1 MSIFLLWKSFHI
13 CYNCSE
19 VSYMSSIKEVALKA
33 GVGIATVSRVINK
46 SGYVKKETKARVE
59 EVIELLHFKP
69 SAIARS
75 MTLQKNNIVA
85 FILPNTK
92 HLFFGELLYEVEKAL
107 FKRNY
112 KLMLCTS
119 SENIEKEISYL
130 EMLKTNRVDAVIL
143 LTNNDI
149 EPYLNPLDR
158 IVSFDRIF
166 EGFPYVASDNYQG
179 GKLAALHLIERGA
192 KTFMFIGD
200 DQQGIHTKVK
210 TDVSLRK
217 KAFIET
223 IKERTGQDVIDI
235 EYPLG
240 NYIDLPEF
248 VYEKVLEYQE
258 VDGIFCISDAVA
270 ARIVKML
277 ESKGKRLP
285 EDVKVIGYDGVKSF
299 LNLGKSLT
307 SINQRVDLTAEAI
320 VVAIE
325 SFGKKELKQ
334 MRTITEVELVIGE
347 TT

>member
-1 MSIFLLWKSFHI
+1 MA
-13 CYNCSE
+13 
-19 VSYMSSIKEVALKA
+19 SIKEVALKA

-46 SGYVKKETKARVE
+46 SGYVKKETKERVE
-59 EVIELLHFKP
+59 EVIKSLKFKP

-119 SENIEKEISYL
+119 SENIEKEIIYL
-130 EMLKTNRVDAVIL
+130 EMLKTNRVDAIIL

-149 EPYLNPLDR
+149 EPYLNKGDH

-166 EGFPYVASDNYQG
+166 DGFPYVASDNFKG
-179 GKLAALHLIERGA
+179 GTLAALHLIERGA
-192 KTFMFIGD
+192 KRFMFIGD

-217 KAFIET
+217 KAFLQT
-223 IKERTGQDVIDI
+223 IKEHTHSEVIDV

-248 VYEKVLEYQE
+248 VYEEVLKHKD

-270 ARIVKML
+270 ARIVKVL
-277 ESKGKRLP
+277 ESSGKRVP
-285 EDVKVIGYDGVKSF
+285 EDVKVIGYDGVDSF

-320 VVAIE
+320 AIAID
-325 SFGKKELKQ
+325 SFELKEEKQ
-334 MRTITEVELVIGE
+334 LKTITDVELVIGE

>member
-1 MSIFLLWKSFHI
+1 MA
-13 CYNCSE
+13 
-19 VSYMSSIKEVALKA
+19 SIKEVALKA

-46 SGYVKKETKARVE
+46 SGYVKKETKERVE
-59 EVIELLHFKP
+59 EVIKSLQFKP
-69 SAIARS
+69 SEIARS

-119 SENIEKEISYL
+119 SESIEKEIIFL
-130 EMLKTNRVDAVIL
+130 EMLKTNRVDAIIL

-149 EPYLNPLDR
+149 EPYLNKGDH

-166 EGFPYVASDNYQG
+166 DGFPYVASDNFKG
-179 GKLAALHLIERGA
+179 GKLAALHLIEKGA
-192 KTFMFIGD
+192 KRFMFIGD

-217 KAFIET
+217 KAFLQT
-223 IKERTGQDVIDI
+223 IKEYTHSDVIDI

-248 VYEKVLEYQE
+248 VYEEVLKHKD

-270 ARIVKML
+270 ARIVKVL
-277 ESKGKRLP
+277 ESSGKRVP
-285 EDVKVIGYDGVKSF
+285 EDVKVIGYDGVASF

-320 VVAIE
+320 VKAIE
-325 SFGKKELKQ
+325 SFENKEEKE
-334 MRTITEVELVIGE
+334 MKTITDVELVIGE

>member
-1 MSIFLLWKSFHI
+1 
-13 CYNCSE
+13 
-19 VSYMSSIKEVALKA
+19 MSSIKEVALKA

-46 SGYVKKETKARVE
+46 SGYVKKETKERVE
-59 EVIELLHFKP
+59 EVIKSLKFKP

-119 SENIEKEISYL
+119 SENIEKEIIYL
-130 EMLKTNRVDAVIL
+130 EMLKTNRVDAIIL

-149 EPYLNPLDR
+149 EPYLNKGDH

-166 EGFPYVASDNYQG
+166 DGFPYVASDNFKG
-179 GKLAALHLIERGA
+179 GELAALHLIERGA
-192 KTFMFIGD
+192 KHFMFIGD

-217 KAFIET
+217 KAFLET
-223 IKERTGQDVIDI
+223 IKKHTHSEVIDV

-248 VYEKVLEYQE
+248 VYEKVLKHPN

-270 ARIVKML
+270 ARIVKVL
-277 ESKGKRLP
+277 ESSGKRVP
-285 EDVKVIGYDGVKSF
+285 EDVKVIGYDGVASF

-320 VVAIE
+320 AVAIE
-325 SFGKKELKQ
+325 SFELKEEKELK
-334 MRTITEVELVIGE
+334 TITDVELVIGQ

>member
-1 MSIFLLWKSFHI
+1 M
-13 CYNCSE
+13 C
-19 VSYMSSIKEVALKA
+19 MASIKEVALKA

-59 EVIELLHFKP
+59 EVIASLKFKP

-119 SENIEKEISYL
+119 SENIEKEIVYL
-130 EMLKTNRVDAVIL
+130 EMLKTNRVDAIIL

-149 EPYLNPLDR
+149 EPYLNKDDH

-166 EGFPYVASDNYQG
+166 DGFPYVASDNYKG
-179 GKLAALHLIERGA
+179 GELAARHLIERGA
-192 KTFMFIGD
+192 TTFMFIGD
-200 DQQGIHTKVK
+200 DQQGVHTKVR

-217 KAFIET
+217 KAFINT
-223 IKERTGQDVIDI
+223 IKAHTNKDVIDI

-240 NYIDLPEF
+240 NYIDIPDF
-248 VYEKVLEYQE
+248 VYEHVLKHEG

-270 ARIVKML
+270 ARVIKVL
-277 ESKGKRLP
+277 EASGKRVP
-285 EDVKVIGYDGVKSF
+285 EDVKVIGYDGGASF

-320 VVAIE
+320 ALAIE
-325 SFGKKELKQ
+325 SFEVKGLKV
-334 MRTITEVELVIGE
+334 MKTITEVELVIGE